1 MTQPP
6 DIVEPEK
13 KRGKKEN
20 KKEGGKKNERDRVP
34 LLYKGLPDGVEDGD
48 ESVRRKRRGRE
59 GAKPSERG
67 N

>member
-13 KRGKKEN
+13 REGKRKIRRRRE
-20 KKEGGKKNERDRVP
+20 EKKNERDRVP

-48 ESVRRKRRGRE
+48 ESVRRKRRRRASKTE
-59 GAKPSERG
+59 
-67 N
+67 

>member
-13 KRGKKEN
+13 REGKIRRRRE
-20 KKEGGKKNERDRVP
+20 EKKNERDRVP

-48 ESVRRKRRGRE
+48 ESVRRKRRRRASKTE
-59 GAKPSERG
+59 
-67 N
+67 

>member
-13 KRGKKEN
+13 REGKRKIRRRRE
-20 KKEGGKKNERDRVP
+20 EKKNERDRVP

-48 ESVRRKRRGRE
+48 ESVRRKRRR
-59 GAKPSERG
+59 RG
-67 N
+67 SKTE